1 MAKEKDPFVV
11 QDRRRFSAEGEL
23 TNPDT
28 DVVQPEAP
36 AAAAEPPAQAQVA
49 EAEDAA
55 APSAAEQQ
63 QQHAAYAD
71 AGKSIDDILKNAGA
85 DKRPPVTEI
94 NFEGLVNS
102 LSVQAM
108 MQLGVLREEG
118 APMRPD
124 IIGARQTIDILTML
138 QEKTKG
144 NLTERETTM
153 LQSALFE
160 LRMAFVE
167 ITRAMTRPPEPGQ
180 MPPNPQAKPGAER

>member
-23 TNPDT
+23 TTPDI
-28 DVVQPEAP
+28 P
-36 AAAAEPPAQAQVA
+36 
-49 EAEDAA
+49 
-55 APSAAEQQ
+55 EQQ

-85 DKRPPVTEI
+85 DKRPPATEI

-118 APMRPD
+118 ASMRPD

-138 QEKTKG
+138 
-144 NLTERETTM
+144 
-153 LQSALFE
+153 
-160 LRMAFVE
+160 
-167 ITRAMTRPPEPGQ
+167 
-180 MPPNPQAKPGAER
+180 

>member
-1 MAKEKDPFVV
+1 MAKEKEPFVV
-11 QDRRRFSAEGEL
+11 QDRRRFSSEGEL
-23 TNPDT
+23 TTPDA

-36 AAAAEPPAQAQVA
+36 VPAAEPPAAASAV
-49 EAEDAA
+49 EAGEAPL
-55 APSAAEQQ
+55 PSAAEQQ
-63 QQHAAYAD
+63 QQHAAYAN

-85 DKRPPVTEI
+85 DKRSPVAEI

-144 NLTERETTM
+144 NLSERETTM

-180 MPPNPQAKPGAER
+180 MPPNPQAKPGAKR